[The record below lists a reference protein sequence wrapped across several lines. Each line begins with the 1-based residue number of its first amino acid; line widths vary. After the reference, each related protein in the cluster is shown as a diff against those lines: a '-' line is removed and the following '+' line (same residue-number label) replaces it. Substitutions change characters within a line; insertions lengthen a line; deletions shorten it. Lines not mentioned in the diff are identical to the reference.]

1 MGDRRGPQDIEDM
14 ATAADFISMGDQV
27 NLQLRTNQDW
37 SLLPNLGFSSS
48 IAPALLIKGNT
59 FYPRFPEWLGKNS
72 SQRKSKRLIRE
83 LKLVMGQHA
92 QATRMEIQN
101 EYVQLI
107 LTSIYKELKQ
117 GKDNI
122 DQAVELLASLGLTTE
137 HMKEHL
143 MSLSFDAKIVK
154 AFEDLDTQTK
164 AAFTR

>member
-1 MGDRRGPQDIEDM
+1 M
-14 ATAADFISMGDQV
+14 
-27 NLQLRTNQDW
+27 
-37 SLLPNLGFSSS
+37 
-48 IAPALLIKGNT
+48 IKGNT